1 VSGTIFPAK
10 FSQSKEFVNQVVSNI
25 KITSDTKSSR
35 VSVVTFTSKADIRI
49 YCDENN
55 SSATLENAIYALT
68 HDYSDPFTNVK
79 DGLIKAHL
87 SLATRGCGRMEAKKI
102 MILITDGRANRGSG
116 GFDAIRQVA
125 KEIRDD
131 DVTVIALGVG
141 DLINT
146 DILEDITGNK
156 TLVLTSQTLDQ
167 QILEK
172 TLKMLTEKKC
182 KPEGIEIHIGLKL
195 ARP

>member
-1 VSGTIFPAK
+1 
-10 FSQSKEFVNQVVSNI
+10 
-25 KITSDTKSSR
+25 
-35 VSVVTFTSKADIRI
+35 VVTFTSKADIRI

-79 DGLIKAHL
+79 DGLIKAYL

-131 DVTVIALGVG
+131 DVTV
-141 DLINT
+141 
-146 DILEDITGNK
+146 EDITGNK

-195 ARP
+195 ARNKYYHAFHYKTIKIS